1 MQKNSVTNTVSHA
14 WAPLTYEAYFR
25 VPQKAFYVYA
35 FLTEALHL
43 SSYCKFLALFSS
55 FLYNKEQLYIRGYFH
70 SALGLIPQM
79 YRILYSTVGKVQV
92 NLDIFITQTCLA
104 VNGPK

>member
-1 MQKNSVTNTVSHA
+1 MNTVSHA

-35 FLTEALHL
+35 FLALHL

-55 FLYNKEQLYIRGYFH
+55 FLYNKEQL
-70 SALGLIPQM
+70 
-79 YRILYSTVGKVQV
+79 
-92 NLDIFITQTCLA
+92 
-104 VNGPK
+104 